1 MRQTRETQKCLKE
14 KSFPAAGKG
23 NNRTAEI
30 LNIDLPTIFRPPS
43 RPHYITDVPR
53 VRHVSLCSK
62 RFRRFFCP
70 FEAFFAFWLRENYPR
85 PLVRREP
92 LLAGYAKIG
101 ASATLMEGAG
111 RGRGGEKRKR
121 LPAKPMIL
129 KNASP
134 SPPPSRTFLRSPQF
148 SRV

>member
-70 FEAFFAFWLRENYPR
+70 FEAFFAFWRRENYSRSPGTTAR
-85 PLVRREP
+85 RVRENWGERN
-92 LLAGYAKIG
+92 
-101 ASATLMEGAG
+101 TDG
-111 RGRGGEKRKR
+111 RSGKGEGRGGEKRKR